1 MQQVQHIDMKAAAKI
16 LGTGT
21 TRLNKMLRDHGV
33 FHRAG
38 ELKNTPRTQYIERG
52 LFTVVLGIYVR
63 HDTTQFYTK
72 ALATPAGLSY
82 MRELIDE
89 VEQRNRPRDRQDQ
102 SLVHP
107 KRHRPQDK
115 QGGIPERDHLLSLVG
130 IAETRHADTRSV

>member
-89 VEQRNRPRDRQDQ
+89 VEHRNRPRHGQDQ
-102 SLVHP
+102 PLVHT
-107 KRHRPQDK
+107 KRLRPQGE
-115 QGGIPERDHLLSLVG
+115 QSRIPERDHVLSLVG
-130 IAETRHADTRSV
+130 IAQTQHADPRSV